1 MTFTRLISLVIAI
14 WIVAALSIWLSL
26 PDWQSRGQF
35 GDLFGAVNALFS
47 GLAFAGLYFAIRLQQ
62 DQLVLQRT
70 ELALQREE
78 LKLQREEMAA
88 SRTELANQVAAQQA
102 LFRATA
108 AQVTVA
114 SAQAKIEAIKI
125 QAEHTSGHTRASHIA
140 NINSLAE
147 ELQELAKSVQS
158 DDETI
163 G

>member
-1 MTFTRLISLVIAI
+1 MTFSRLILLVIAI
-14 WIVAALSIWLSL
+14 WIVAALSIWIAL

-88 SRTELANQVAAQQA
+88 SRAELANQVAVQQS

-114 SAQAKIEAIKI
+114 SVQAKIEAFKVL
-125 QAEHTSGHTRASHIA
+125 ADNSPMHKSHYASE
-140 NINSLAE
+140 INALAT
-147 ELQELAKSVQS
+147 ELQNLAKRVQN
-158 DDETI
+158 DNETT